1 MEQSMFAPER
11 TIHRV
16 VVTGIGAVTAQGRNI
31 ETIWKACLSG
41 CSGVSPITLF
51 DISAYP
57 TRIAAEIKD
66 WDPSPWMDKKEIRRM
81 DRFVQFAVAAAQMA
95 LEDSGLVV
103 DDDNRDRIGVQIG
116 SGIGGLA
123 TLEEQ
128 HRTLLEKGPGRVS
141 PFLIPG
147 MIPDMGAGFVSIVLG
162 MRGPNSCVVS
172 ACATGGNNIGDAYHI
187 IRRGD
192 ADAMMAG
199 GTEAAITPLAM
210 AGFCAAR
217 AMTTR
222 NDAPEAAS
230 RPFDKDRDGFVM
242 AEGSGMLLLE
252 SLESAQARG
261 AQIYAEIVGYGCAGD
276 AYHITAPAPEGE
288 GATRS
293 MREALRT
300 AGLTPAD
307 VDYVNAHGTS
317 TGHNDRNETAAIKAA
332 LGADA
337 YRVAVSST
345 KSMTGHLNGAAGAV
359 EAIFCALAMRDGV
372 LPPTINYTTP
382 DPECDLDYVPNV
394 ARKADVQVAMSNS
407 FGFGGHNV
415 TVVLKKFV
423 S

>member
-1 MEQSMFAPER
+1 MESKASVRSSEV
-11 TIHRV
+11 HRV
-16 VVTGIGAVTAQGRNI
+16 VITGLGAVSAQGRDI
-31 ETIWKACLSG
+31 ETIWRACLSG
-41 CSGVSPITLF
+41 CSGVGPITRF
-51 DISAYP
+51 DVSAYP

-66 WDPSPWMDKKEIRRM
+66 WDASPWMDKKEIRRM
-81 DRFVQFAVAAAQMA
+81 DRFVQFAVAASQMA
-95 LEDSGLVV
+95 LADSGLIV
-103 DDDNRDRIGVQIG
+103 DDSNRDRIGVQIG

-128 HRTLLEKGPGRVS
+128 HQVLLDKGPGRVS

-147 MIPDMGAGFVSIVLG
+147 MIPDMGSGFVSIMLG

-172 ACATGGNNIGDAYHI
+172 ACATGGNNIGDAYHV
-187 IRRGD
+187 IRRGA

-222 NDAPEAAS
+222 NEEPEAAS

-242 AEGSGMLLLE
+242 AEGSGMLMLE
-252 SLESAQARG
+252 SLQTARARG
-261 AQIYAEIVGYGCAGD
+261 ARIYAEIVGYGCTGD
-276 AYHITAPAPEGE
+276 AFHVTAPAPEGE
-288 GATRS
+288 GAGRS
-293 MREALRT
+293 MREGLRT

-307 VDYVNAHGTS
+307 VDYINAHGTS
-317 TGHNDRNETAAIKAA
+317 TSHNDRNETAAIKAA
-332 LGADA
+332 LGTDA

-359 EAIFCALAMRDGV
+359 EAIFCALAMRDSI

-394 ARKADVQVAMSNS
+394 ARKANVNVALSNS

-415 TVVLKKFV
+415 TLVLKKFTA
-423 S
+423 

>member
-1 MEQSMFAPER
+1 MFAPER
-11 TIHRV
+11 TLQRV
-16 VVTGIGAVTAQGRNI
+16 VVTGIGALSAQGRDI
-31 ETIWKACLSG
+31 ETIWKACLAG

-51 DISAYP
+51 DVSAYP

-81 DRFVQFAVAAAQMA
+81 DRFVQFAVAASQMA
-95 LEDSGLVV
+95 LQDSGLVV
-103 DDDNRDRIGVQIG
+103 DNANRDRIGVQIG

-128 HRTLLEKGPGRVS
+128 HRILLEKGPGRVS

-147 MIPDMGAGFVSIVLG
+147 MIPDMASGFVSIVLG
-162 MRGPNSCVVS
+162 TRGPNSCVVS
-172 ACATGGNNIGDAYHI
+172 ACATGGNNIGDAFHI

-222 NDAPEAAS
+222 NDDPQAAS

-252 SLESAQARG
+252 SLESAQRRG
-261 AQIYAEIVGYGCAGD
+261 ARIYAEIVGYGCAGD
-276 AYHITAPAPEGE
+276 AYHVTAPAPEGE
-288 GATRS
+288 GASRS

-317 TGHNDRNETAAIKAA
+317 TPHNDRNETAAIKAA

-337 YRVAVSST
+337 YRIAVSST

-359 EAIFCALAMRDGV
+359 EAIFCALAMRDSV

-394 ARKADVQVAMSNS
+394 ARKSDVRVAMSNS

-415 TVVLKKFV
+415 TLVLKRFA

>member
-1 MEQSMFAPER
+1 MEQATFASER
-11 TIHRV
+11 TPQRV
-16 VVTGIGAVTAQGRNI
+16 VITGIGAVTAQGRDI
-31 ETIWKACLSG
+31 ETIWRACLSG
-41 CSGVSPITLF
+41 CSAVSPITLF
-51 DISAYP
+51 DVSAYP
-57 TRIAAEIKD
+57 TRIAAEIKE
-66 WDPSPWMDKKEIRRM
+66 WDASPWMDKKEIRRM

-95 LEDSGLVV
+95 LEDSGLKV
-103 DDDNRDRIGVQIG
+103 DNDNRDRIGVQIG
-116 SGIGGLA
+116 SGIGGLT
-123 TLEEQ
+123 TLEEN
-128 HRTLLEKGPGRVS
+128 HRILLEKGPGRVS
-141 PFLIPG
+141 PFLVPG
-147 MIPDMGAGFVSIVLG
+147 MIADMGAGFVSIALG

-199 GTEAAITPLAM
+199 GSEAAITPLAM

-222 NDAPEAAS
+222 NDDPEAAS

-261 AQIYAEIVGYGCAGD
+261 AHIYAEIVGYGCAGD
-276 AYHITAPAPEGE
+276 AYHVTAPAPEGE
-288 GATRS
+288 GASRS

-317 TGHNDRNETAAIKAA
+317 TAHNDRNETAAIKAA
-332 LGADA
+332 LGPDA

-359 EAIFCALAMRDGV
+359 EAIFCA
-372 LPPTINYTTP
+372 
-382 DPECDLDYVPNV
+382 
-394 ARKADVQVAMSNS
+394 
-407 FGFGGHNV
+407 
-415 TVVLKKFV
+415 
-423 S
+423 

>member
-1 MEQSMFAPER
+1 MEEVTFALER
-11 TIHRV
+11 TPQRV
-16 VVTGIGAVTAQGRNI
+16 VITGIGAVTAQGRDI

-41 CSGVSPITLF
+41 CSAVSPITLF
-51 DISAYP
+51 DVSAYP
-57 TRIAAEIKD
+57 TRIAAEIKE
-66 WDPSPWMDKKEIRRM
+66 WDASPWMDKKEIRRM

-95 LEDSGLVV
+95 LEDSGLKV
-103 DDDNRDRIGVQIG
+103 DNDNRDRIGVQIG

-123 TLEEQ
+123 TLEEN
-128 HRTLLEKGPGRVS
+128 HRVLLEKGPGRVS
-141 PFLIPG
+141 PFLVPG
-147 MIPDMGAGFVSIVLG
+147 MIADMGAGFVSIALG

-199 GTEAAITPLAM
+199 GSEAAITPLAM

-222 NDAPEAAS
+222 NDDPEAAS
-230 RPFDKDRDGFVM
+230 RPFDK
-242 AEGSGMLLLE
+242 
-252 SLESAQARG
+252 G
-261 AQIYAEIVGYGCAGD
+261 AS
-276 AYHITAPAPEGE
+276 
-288 GATRS
+288 RS
-293 MREALRT
+293 MREGLRT
-300 AGLTPAD
+300 AGLMPAD

-317 TGHNDRNETAAIKAA
+317 TAHNDRNETAAIKAA
-332 LGADA
+332 LGPDA

-359 EAIFCALAMRDGV
+359 EAIFCALAMRDSV

-382 DPECDLDYVPNV
+382 DPDCDLDYVPNKP
-394 ARKADVQVAMSNS
+394 RKAEVRVAMSNS

-415 TVVLKKFV
+415 TVVLKRFE

>member
-1 MEQSMFAPER
+1 
-11 TIHRV
+11 
-16 VVTGIGAVTAQGRNI
+16 
-31 ETIWKACLSG
+31 
-41 CSGVSPITLF
+41 
-51 DISAYP
+51 
-57 TRIAAEIKD
+57 
-66 WDPSPWMDKKEIRRM
+66 
-81 DRFVQFAVAAAQMA
+81 
-95 LEDSGLVV
+95 
-103 DDDNRDRIGVQIG
+103 
-116 SGIGGLA
+116 
-123 TLEEQ
+123 
-128 HRTLLEKGPGRVS
+128 
-141 PFLIPG
+141 
-147 MIPDMGAGFVSIVLG
+147 MGAGFVSIALG

-222 NDAPEAAS
+222 NDDPEAAS

-261 AQIYAEIVGYGCAGD
+261 AHIYAEIVGYGCAGD
-276 AYHITAPAPEGE
+276 AYHITAPAPDGE

-317 TGHNDRNETAAIKAA
+317 TAYNDRNETAAIKAA
-332 LGADA
+332 LGDDA

-345 KSMTGHLNGAAGAV
+345 KSMTGPSERRCRRGRSDLLRPRHARQRAASHHQLLRRPIRT
-359 EAIFCALAMRDGV
+359 AISTMCRMSPAK
-372 LPPTINYTTP
+372 PTCGSRCPTP
-382 DPECDLDYVPNV
+382 SDS
-394 ARKADVQVAMSNS
+394 AGTMSPLS
-407 FGFGGHNV
+407 
-415 TVVLKKFV
+415 
-423 S
+423 